1 MTKSNT
7 SSTSNSSST
16 TSKEL
21 ANALKSFARL
31 EQEFTVVT
39 ESPST
44 VKPGVK
50 LEECLIQLQPP
61 ISFQDDSKLVQ
72 FEKESNDYENMMMNG
87 NKSAY
92 ENVKV
97 SSKAVSNTYEN
108 VDLKMARPTPKPRS
122 PSSIL
127 NNSPPP
133 SLIPVPRTKTPL
145 TPSKSNPIEA
155 STKEHIEPKE
165 TKESE
170 LPRLIKFV
178 PKVVSITPSN
188 NHEYQINGN
197 NNNNNNTFNLNHN
210 KVSLSDTCAIKKCIR
225 VTSAEVPD
233 ERYVDDSSSD
243 EDEEKSYAMNGQLDV
258 RHRGNGGEDS
268 STDTQTSDE
277 DGEKL
282 GPPGLLDGPGSS
294 EAYFNFHWSS
304 IMLPTIGEVEEEFS
318 SLEMQQQKQQ
328 TNW

>member
-1 MTKSNT
+1 MTTTPNNT
-7 SSTSNSSST
+7 SSS
-16 TSKEL
+16 TSKDL

-39 ESPST
+39 ELPPST
-44 VKPGVK
+44 AQTGIK

-61 ISFQDDSKLVQ
+61 ISFQDNSTQILI
-72 FEKESNDYENMMMNG
+72 ENEANDYENVLINS
-87 NKSAY
+87 SATTATTY
-92 ENVKV
+92 ENVNISPKV
-97 SSKAVSNTYEN
+97 TSSTYEN
-108 VDLKMARPTPKPRS
+108 VDLNKKLMRPTPKPRS
-122 PSSIL
+122 PSTID
-127 NNSPPP
+127 NKSPPP
-133 SLIPVPRTKTPL
+133 SLIPVPRTKTPVAV
-145 TPSKSNPIEA
+145 SKSNPIET
-155 STKEHIEPKE
+155 TKESAE

-178 PKVVSITPSN
+178 PKVVSTTPTN
-188 NHEYQINGN
+188 NHEYQVNGN
-197 NNNNNNTFNLNHN
+197 NNNNNNTYNLNHN
-210 KVSLSDTCAIKKCIR
+210 KVSLAETCVVKKCIR
-225 VTSAEVPD
+225 VTSTEASEK
-233 ERYVDDSSSD
+233 RYVDDSSSD

-328 TNW
+328 TNR